1 MNIETG
7 ITPPFLVAFFLKK
20 RKMNEDEL
28 VKQWTKMYSEVLQ
41 FASLDEEAGD
51 RKEKEIFAD
60 IYHSLAH
67 SPLAATMIQL
77 EHSNAQVS
85 NLKVE
90 CQNDE
95 GAEGDY
101 ERILKESNASHL
113 R

>member
-1 MNIETG
+1 
-7 ITPPFLVAFFLKK
+7 
-20 RKMNEDEL
+20 MNEDEL
-28 VKQWTKMYSEVLQ
+28 VKQWTKMYSEVLE
-41 FASLDEEAGD
+41 FAQSEEAGD
-51 RKEKEIFAD
+51 RKEKEIFAA

-85 NLKVE
+85 NLKVDSE
-90 CQNDE
+90 DDTE
-95 GAEGDY
+95 GEY